1 MKAFIRQEIIAGL
14 QLLCTLRLQGAP
26 PSDGIEATA
35 QGWLIALEP
44 RTAGFDEQLD
54 QGRITKAFQLLAA
67 KTVRWP
73 PPVALIELIP
83 ERPRPKLL
91 NHDKRLTE
99 EQKRQGQS
107 NLKAIKQLINQ
118 VLNKN

>member
-1 MKAFIRQEIIAGL
+1 MKAFVRQEIIAGL

-83 ERPRPKLL
+83 ERPRPKQLG
-91 NHDKRLTE
+91 HDTKLTK
-99 EQKRQGQS
+99 EQKKQGQA
-107 NLKAIKQLINQ
+107 NLKVIKEMINQ